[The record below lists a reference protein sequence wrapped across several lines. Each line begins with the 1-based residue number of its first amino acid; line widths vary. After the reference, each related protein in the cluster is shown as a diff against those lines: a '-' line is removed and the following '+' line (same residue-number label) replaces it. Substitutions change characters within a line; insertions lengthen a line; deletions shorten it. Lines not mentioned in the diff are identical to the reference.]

1 MEKYYQEK
9 EYLSGNKEALKK
21 IEEFKN
27 YIQEKKEKEKKRY
40 SDTIEMYHIFTDEVA
55 SFLKSLDLHSSLEY
69 SLAITYLIH
78 KGYLSVNK
86 SYESVETEEEL
97 SYTYGVSITTGKGCC
112 RNQTTFHKEVMNG
125 LGIYT
130 DRLYCAYDSILK
142 SGTNKEAEHMIS
154 LIRYQKT
161 IYGFDVAHNGRLY
174 RFTSPF
180 ELKQIS
186 LTEGKKLFYKP
197 YMEIGLDNS
206 TLEIIKKNIKRYS
219 REAEKK
225 WINPMKYEDEIKYG
239 VFQYMKEQEKEL
251 ESFHEKT
258 KSLKKEIVSSLKSK
272 KKEEEEDDDI

>member
-1 MEKYYQEK
+1 MKNFYQEK
-9 EYLSGNKEALKK
+9 EYLSGKKEAMDE
-21 IEEFKN
+21 IEAFRKF
-27 YIQEKKEKEKKRY
+27 IHEKKEKEQERY
-40 SDTIEMYHIFTDEVA
+40 QDTLKMYYEFTDQVRN
-55 SFLKSLDLHSSLEY
+55 FLQTLNLHSSLEY

-78 KGYLSVNK
+78 KGYLSIDKVFQNK
-86 SYESVETEEEL
+86 ETDQEL
-97 SYTYGVSITTGKGCC
+97 TTTYGISIPTGKGCC
-112 RNQTTFHKEVMNG
+112 RNQTTFHKEVMNN

-142 SGTNKEAEHMIS
+142 SGTSKEAEHMIS
-154 LIRYQKT
+154 LIRYKKT

-186 LTEGKKLFYKP
+186 STEGKKLFYKP

-225 WINPMKYEDEIKYG
+225 WINPMEYEDEIKYG